1 MIICA
6 ANRKIKMR
14 KFLYKIFPVKEYDF
28 KSFCFPLL
36 LIVYVLGFIGVYL
49 IYVLDY
55 YEKQAIKQNLYT
67 KQILAF
73 GIGIGL
79 ILFVALV
86 DYHII
91 AKLAPLI
98 YLFGIGLLLICKF
111 VDNPPI
117 YGWKHYT
124 ARRWIKIGGDP
135 SLGINNPGFE
145 FQPSEVVKIALV
157 IFLAWFFFKTHKHI
171 KKLWVLAIAVVFTA
185 LPILLIFDQPDLS
198 TSVLLFAVFSAM
210 VLISGVAYKYIITIL
225 AVVVPTSVFLLW
237 YIQQDF
243 QTVFTEY
250 QVNRVKALFNPE
262 DYAELAYQQQNAV
275 AAIKQGG
282 LTGKVLQGVEANLAS
297 RSVPVRESDFIFAS
311 VCEEF
316 GFIGAVLILLGY
328 AFMIL
333 MIIRIAR
340 KSKDYLGRMMAVGFG
355 AMLLVQVSI
364 NIGVVTYILPNT
376 GIALPFMSSGLSS
389 LLVNLLMIGILLNI
403 SLQPRGKA
411 KVREESPLGYIDLK

>member
-1 MIICA
+1 ML
-6 ANRKIKMR
+6 KVLK
-14 KFLYKIFPVKEYDF
+14 KIFPIKEYDF

-36 LIVYVLGFIGVYL
+36 LIVYILGFVGVYL

-55 YEKQAIKQNLYT
+55 YEKQAIKQNLYS

-73 GIGIGL
+73 AIGIGL
-79 ILFVALV
+79 ILVVALI

-91 AKLAPLI
+91 AKLSPLI
-98 YLFGIGLLLICKF
+98 YLAGIGLLLICRF
-111 VDNPPI
+111 VDKPPI
-117 YGWKHYT
+117 YGWAHYT
-124 ARRWIKIGGDP
+124 AKRWIKIGGDP

-145 FQPSEVVKIALV
+145 FQPSEIVKIAIV
-157 IFLAWFFFKTHKHI
+157 ITLSWFFFKVHKHI
-171 KKLWVLAIAVVFTA
+171 KKLWVLAVSTVIVAVPLVF
-185 LPILLIFDQPDLS
+185 IFQQPDLS
-198 TSVLLFAVFSAM
+198 TTILLFVVFAVM
-210 VLISGVAYKYIITIL
+210 VLISGVSYKYIVPIL
-225 AVVVPTSVFLLW
+225 AVFVPTAIFLLW

-250 QVNRVKALFNPE
+250 QVNRVKSLFSPE
-262 DYAELAYQQQNAV
+262 DFPELAYQQQNAV

-311 VCEEF
+311 VCEVF
-316 GFIGAVLILLGY
+316 GFIGAVIILLGY
-328 AFMIL
+328 AIMIL

-340 KSKDYLGRMMAVGFG
+340 KSKDYLGRMIAVGFG
-355 AMLLVQVSI
+355 SMLLVQVSI
-364 NIGVVTYILPNT
+364 NVGVVTYILPNT

-389 LLVNLLMIGILLNI
+389 LLVNLLMIGILLNV

-411 KVREESPLGYIDLK
+411 KVREESELGYVDK

>member
-1 MIICA
+1 MF
-6 ANRKIKMR
+6 KVLK
-14 KFLYKIFPVKEYDF
+14 KIFPIKEYDF

-36 LIVYVLGFIGVYL
+36 LIVYILGFVGVYL

-55 YEKQAIKQNLYT
+55 YEKQAIKQNLYS

-73 GIGIGL
+73 AIGIGL
-79 ILFVALV
+79 ILVVALI

-91 AKLAPLI
+91 AKLSPLI
-98 YLFGIGLLLICKF
+98 YLAGIGLLLICRF
-111 VDNPPI
+111 VDKPPI
-117 YGWKHYT
+117 YGWAHYT
-124 ARRWIKIGGDP
+124 AKRWIKIGGDP

-145 FQPSEVVKIALV
+145 FQPSEIVKIAIV
-157 IFLAWFFFKTHKHI
+157 ITLSWFFFKVHKHI
-171 KKLWVLAIAVVFTA
+171 KKLWVLAVSTVIVAVPLVF
-185 LPILLIFDQPDLS
+185 IFQQPDLS
-198 TSVLLFAVFSAM
+198 TTILLFVVFAVM
-210 VLISGVAYKYIITIL
+210 VLISGVSYKYIVPIL
-225 AVVVPTSVFLLW
+225 AVFVPTAIFLLW

-250 QVNRVKALFNPE
+250 QVNRVKSLFSPE
-262 DYAELAYQQQNAV
+262 DFPELAYQQQNAV

-311 VCEEF
+311 VCEVF
-316 GFIGAVLILLGY
+316 GFIGAVIILLGY
-328 AFMIL
+328 AIMIL

-340 KSKDYLGRMMAVGFG
+340 KSKDYLGRMIAVGFG
-355 AMLLVQVSI
+355 SMLLVQVSI
-364 NIGVVTYILPNT
+364 NVGVVTYILPNT

-389 LLVNLLMIGILLNI
+389 LLVNLLMIGILLNV

-411 KVREESPLGYIDLK
+411 KVREESELGYVDK

>member
-1 MIICA
+1 ML
-6 ANRKIKMR
+6 KVLK
-14 KFLYKIFPVKEYDF
+14 KIFPIKEYDF

-36 LIVYVLGFIGVYL
+36 LIVYILGFVGVYL

-55 YEKQAIKQNLYT
+55 YEKQAIKQNLYS

-73 GIGIGL
+73 AIGIGL
-79 ILFVALV
+79 ILVVALI

-91 AKLAPLI
+91 AKLSPLI
-98 YLFGIGLLLICKF
+98 YLAGIGLLLICRF

-117 YGWKHYT
+117 YGWAHYT
-124 ARRWIKIGGDP
+124 AKRWIKIGGDP

-145 FQPSEVVKIALV
+145 FQPSEIVKIAIV
-157 IFLAWFFFKTHKHI
+157 ITISWFFFKVHKHI
-171 KKLWVLAIAVVFTA
+171 KKLWVLAVSTVIVAIPLVF
-185 LPILLIFDQPDLS
+185 IFQQPDLS
-198 TSVLLFAVFSAM
+198 TTILLFVVFAVM
-210 VLISGVAYKYIITIL
+210 VLISGVSYKYIVPIL
-225 AVVVPTSVFLLW
+225 AIFVPTAIFLLW

-243 QTVFTEY
+243 QTVFTES
-250 QVNRVKALFNPE
+250 QVNRVKSLFSPE
-262 DYAELAYQQQNAV
+262 DYPGLAYQQQNAV

-311 VCEEF
+311 VCEVF
-316 GFIGAVLILLGY
+316 GFIGAVIILLGY
-328 AFMIL
+328 AIMIL

-340 KSKDYLGRMMAVGFG
+340 KSKDYLGRMIAVGFG
-355 AMLLVQVSI
+355 SMLLVQVSI

-389 LLVNLLMIGILLNI
+389 LLVNLLMIGILLNV

-411 KVREESPLGYIDLK
+411 KVREESELGYVDK

>member
-1 MIICA
+1 MF
-6 ANRKIKMR
+6 KVLK
-14 KFLYKIFPVKEYDF
+14 KIFPIKEYDF

-36 LIVYVLGFIGVYL
+36 LIVYILGFVGVYL

-55 YEKQAIKQNLYT
+55 YEKQAIKQNLYS

-73 GIGIGL
+73 AIGIGL
-79 ILFVALV
+79 ILVVALI

-91 AKLAPLI
+91 AKLSPLI
-98 YLFGIGLLLICKF
+98 YLAGIGLLLICRF

-117 YGWKHYT
+117 YGWAHYT
-124 ARRWIKIGGDP
+124 AKRWIKIGGDP

-145 FQPSEVVKIALV
+145 FQPSEIVKIAIV
-157 IFLAWFFFKTHKHI
+157 ITLSWFFFKVHKHI
-171 KKLWVLAIAVVFTA
+171 KKLWVLAVSTVIVAVPLVF
-185 LPILLIFDQPDLS
+185 IFQQPDLS
-198 TSVLLFAVFSAM
+198 TTILLFVVFAVM
-210 VLISGVAYKYIITIL
+210 VLISGVSYKYIVPIL
-225 AVVVPTSVFLLW
+225 AVFVPTAIFLLW

-250 QVNRVKALFNPE
+250 QVNRVKSLFSPE
-262 DYAELAYQQQNAV
+262 DFPELAYQQQNAV

-311 VCEEF
+311 ICEVF
-316 GFIGAVLILLGY
+316 GFIGAVIILLGY
-328 AFMIL
+328 AIMIL

-340 KSKDYLGRMMAVGFG
+340 KSKDYLGRMIAVGFG
-355 AMLLVQVSI
+355 SMLLVQVSI
-364 NIGVVTYILPNT
+364 NVGVVTYILPNT

-389 LLVNLLMIGILLNI
+389 LLVNLLMIGILLNV

-411 KVREESPLGYIDLK
+411 KVREESELGYVDK

>member
-1 MIICA
+1 ML
-6 ANRKIKMR
+6 KVLK
-14 KFLYKIFPVKEYDF
+14 KIFPIKEYDF

-36 LIVYVLGFIGVYL
+36 LIVYILGFVGVYL

-55 YEKQAIKQNLYT
+55 YEKQAIKQNLYS

-73 GIGIGL
+73 AIGIGL
-79 ILFVALV
+79 ILVVALI

-91 AKLAPLI
+91 AKLSPLI
-98 YLFGIGLLLICKF
+98 YLAGIGLLLICRF

-117 YGWKHYT
+117 YGWAHYT
-124 ARRWIKIGGDP
+124 AKRWIKIGGDP

-145 FQPSEVVKIALV
+145 FQPSEIVKIAIV
-157 IFLAWFFFKTHKHI
+157 ITLSWFFFKVHKHI
-171 KKLWVLAIAVVFTA
+171 KKLWVLAVSTVIVAIPLVF
-185 LPILLIFDQPDLS
+185 IFQQPDLS
-198 TSVLLFAVFSAM
+198 TTILLFVVFAVM
-210 VLISGVAYKYIITIL
+210 VLISGVSYKYIVPIL
-225 AVVVPTSVFLLW
+225 AVFVPTAIFLLW

-250 QVNRVKALFNPE
+250 QVNRVKSLFSPE
-262 DYAELAYQQQNAV
+262 DFPELAYQQQNAV

-297 RSVPVRESDFIFAS
+297 RSVPVRESDFIFSS
-311 VCEEF
+311 VCEVF
-316 GFIGAVLILLGY
+316 GFIGAVIILLGY
-328 AFMIL
+328 AIMIL

-340 KSKDYLGRMMAVGFG
+340 KSKDYLGRMIAVGFG
-355 AMLLVQVSI
+355 SMLLVQVSI
-364 NIGVVTYILPNT
+364 NVGVVTYILPNT

-389 LLVNLLMIGILLNI
+389 LLVNLLMIGILLNV

-411 KVREESPLGYIDLK
+411 KVREESELGYVDK

>member
-1 MIICA
+1 MF
-6 ANRKIKMR
+6 KVLK
-14 KFLYKIFPVKEYDF
+14 KIFPIKEYDF

-36 LIVYVLGFIGVYL
+36 LIVYILGFVGVYL

-55 YEKQAIKQNLYT
+55 YEKQAIKQNLYS

-73 GIGIGL
+73 AIGIGL
-79 ILFVALV
+79 ILVVALI

-91 AKLAPLI
+91 AKLSPLI
-98 YLFGIGLLLICKF
+98 YLAGIGLLLICRF

-117 YGWKHYT
+117 YGWAHYT
-124 ARRWIKIGGDP
+124 AKRWIKIGGDP

-145 FQPSEVVKIALV
+145 FQPSEIVKIAIV
-157 IFLAWFFFKTHKHI
+157 ITLSWFFFKVHKHI
-171 KKLWVLAIAVVFTA
+171 KKLWVLAVSTVIVAVPLVF
-185 LPILLIFDQPDLS
+185 IFQQPDLS
-198 TSVLLFAVFSAM
+198 TTILLFVVFAVM
-210 VLISGVAYKYIITIL
+210 VLISGVSYKYIVPIL
-225 AVVVPTSVFLLW
+225 AVFVPTAIFLLW

-243 QTVFTEY
+243 QTIFTEY
-250 QVNRVKALFNPE
+250 QVNRVKSLFSPE
-262 DYAELAYQQQNAV
+262 DFPELAYQQQNAV

-311 VCEEF
+311 VCEVF
-316 GFIGAVLILLGY
+316 GFIGAVIILLGY
-328 AFMIL
+328 AIMIL

-340 KSKDYLGRMMAVGFG
+340 KSKDYLGRMISVGFG
-355 AMLLVQVSI
+355 SMLLVQVSI
-364 NIGVVTYILPNT
+364 NVGVVTYILPNT

-389 LLVNLLMIGILLNI
+389 LLVNLLMIGILLNV

-411 KVREESPLGYIDLK
+411 KVREESELGYVDK

>member
-1 MIICA
+1 MF
-6 ANRKIKMR
+6 KVLK
-14 KFLYKIFPVKEYDF
+14 KIFPIKEYDF

-36 LIVYVLGFIGVYL
+36 LIVYILGFVGVYL

-55 YEKQAIKQNLYT
+55 YEKQAIKQNLYS

-73 GIGIGL
+73 AIGIGL
-79 ILFVALV
+79 ILVVALI

-91 AKLAPLI
+91 AKLSPLI
-98 YLFGIGLLLICKF
+98 YLAGIGLLLICRF

-117 YGWKHYT
+117 YGWAHYT
-124 ARRWIKIGGDP
+124 AKRWIKIGGDP

-145 FQPSEVVKIALV
+145 FQPSEIVKIAIV
-157 IFLAWFFFKTHKHI
+157 ITLSWFFFKVHKHI
-171 KKLWVLAIAVVFTA
+171 KKLWVLAVSTVIVAVPLVF
-185 LPILLIFDQPDLS
+185 IFQQPDLS
-198 TSVLLFAVFSAM
+198 TTILLFVVFAVM
-210 VLISGVAYKYIITIL
+210 VLISGVSYKYIVPIL
-225 AVVVPTSVFLLW
+225 AVFVPTAIFLLW

-250 QVNRVKALFNPE
+250 QVNRVKSLFSPE
-262 DYAELAYQQQNAV
+262 DFPELAYQQQNAV

-311 VCEEF
+311 VCEVF
-316 GFIGAVLILLGY
+316 GFIGAVIILLGY
-328 AFMIL
+328 AIMIL

-340 KSKDYLGRMMAVGFG
+340 KSKDYLGRMIAVGFG
-355 AMLLVQVSI
+355 SMLLVQVSI
-364 NIGVVTYILPNT
+364 NVGVVTYILPNT
-376 GIALPFMSSGLSS
+376 GIAFPFMSSGLSS
-389 LLVNLLMIGILLNI
+389 LLVNLLMIGILLNV

-411 KVREESPLGYIDLK
+411 KVREESELGYVDK

>member
-1 MIICA
+1 MF
-6 ANRKIKMR
+6 KVLK
-14 KFLYKIFPVKEYDF
+14 KIFPIQEYDF

-36 LIVYVLGFIGVYL
+36 LIVYILGFVGVYL

-55 YEKQAIKQNLYT
+55 YEKQAIKQNLYS

-73 GIGIGL
+73 AIGIGL
-79 ILFVALV
+79 ILVVALI

-91 AKLAPLI
+91 AKLSPLI
-98 YLFGIGLLLICKF
+98 YLAGIGLLLICRF

-117 YGWKHYT
+117 YGWAHYT
-124 ARRWIKIGGDP
+124 AKRWIKIGGDP

-145 FQPSEVVKIALV
+145 FQPSEIVKIAIV
-157 IFLAWFFFKTHKHI
+157 ITLSWFFFKVHKHI
-171 KKLWVLAIAVVFTA
+171 KKLWVLAVSTVIVAVPLVF
-185 LPILLIFDQPDLS
+185 IFQQPDLS
-198 TSVLLFAVFSAM
+198 TTILLFVVFAVM
-210 VLISGVAYKYIITIL
+210 VLISGVSYKYIVPIL
-225 AVVVPTSVFLLW
+225 AVFVPTAIFLLW

-243 QTVFTEY
+243 QTIFTEY
-250 QVNRVKALFNPE
+250 QVNRVKSLFSPE
-262 DYAELAYQQQNAV
+262 DFPELAYQQQNAV

-311 VCEEF
+311 VCEVF
-316 GFIGAVLILLGY
+316 GFIGAVIILLGY
-328 AFMIL
+328 AIMIL

-340 KSKDYLGRMMAVGFG
+340 KSKDYLGRMIAVGFG
-355 AMLLVQVSI
+355 SMLLVQVSI
-364 NIGVVTYILPNT
+364 NVGVVTYILPNT

-389 LLVNLLMIGILLNI
+389 LLVNLLMIGILLNV

-411 KVREESPLGYIDLK
+411 KVREESELGYVDK

>member
-1 MIICA
+1 ML
-6 ANRKIKMR
+6 KVLK
-14 KFLYKIFPVKEYDF
+14 KIFPIKEYDF

-36 LIVYVLGFIGVYL
+36 LIVYILGFVGVYL

-55 YEKQAIKQNLYT
+55 YEKQAIKQNLYS

-73 GIGIGL
+73 AIGIGL
-79 ILFVALV
+79 ILVVALI

-91 AKLAPLI
+91 AKLSPLI
-98 YLFGIGLLLICKF
+98 YLAGIGLLLICRF

-117 YGWKHYT
+117 YGWAHYT
-124 ARRWIKIGGDP
+124 AKRWIKIGGDP

-145 FQPSEVVKIALV
+145 FQPSEIVKIAIV
-157 IFLAWFFFKTHKHI
+157 ITLSWFFFKVHKHI
-171 KKLWVLAIAVVFTA
+171 KKLWVLAVSTVIVAIPLVF
-185 LPILLIFDQPDLS
+185 IFQQPDLS
-198 TSVLLFAVFSAM
+198 TTILLFVVFAVM
-210 VLISGVAYKYIITIL
+210 VLISGVSYKYIVPIL
-225 AVVVPTSVFLLW
+225 AVFVPTAIFLLW

-243 QTVFTEY
+243 QTVFTVY
-250 QVNRVKALFNPE
+250 QVNRVKSLFSPE
-262 DYAELAYQQQNAV
+262 DFPELAYQQQNAV

-311 VCEEF
+311 VCEVF
-316 GFIGAVLILLGY
+316 GFIGAVIILLGY
-328 AFMIL
+328 AIMIL

-340 KSKDYLGRMMAVGFG
+340 KSKDYLGRMIAVGFG
-355 AMLLVQVSI
+355 SMLLVQVSI
-364 NIGVVTYILPNT
+364 NVGVVTYILPNT

-389 LLVNLLMIGILLNI
+389 LLVNLLMIGILLNV

-411 KVREESPLGYIDLK
+411 KVREESELGYVDK

>member
-1 MIICA
+1 ML
-6 ANRKIKMR
+6 KVFK
-14 KFLYKIFPVKEYDF
+14 KIFPIKEYDF

-36 LIVYVLGFIGVYL
+36 LIVYILGFVGVYL

-55 YEKQAIKQNLYT
+55 YEKQAIKQNLYS

-73 GIGIGL
+73 AIGIGL
-79 ILFVALV
+79 ILVVALI

-91 AKLAPLI
+91 AKLSPLI
-98 YLFGIGLLLICKF
+98 YLAGIGLLLICRF

-117 YGWKHYT
+117 YGWAHYT
-124 ARRWIKIGGDP
+124 AKRWIKIGGDP

-145 FQPSEVVKIALV
+145 FQPSEIVKIAIV
-157 IFLAWFFFKTHKHI
+157 ITLSWFFFKVHKHI
-171 KKLWVLAIAVVFTA
+171 KKLWVLAVSTVIVAVPLVF
-185 LPILLIFDQPDLS
+185 IFQQPDLS
-198 TSVLLFAVFSAM
+198 TTILLFVVFAVM
-210 VLISGVAYKYIITIL
+210 VLISGVSYKYIVPIL
-225 AVVVPTSVFLLW
+225 AVFVPTAIFLLW

-250 QVNRVKALFNPE
+250 QVNRVKSLFSPE
-262 DYAELAYQQQNAV
+262 DFPELAYQQQNAV

-311 VCEEF
+311 VCEVF
-316 GFIGAVLILLGY
+316 GFIGAVIILLGY
-328 AFMIL
+328 AIMIL

-340 KSKDYLGRMMAVGFG
+340 KSKDYLGRMIAVGFG
-355 AMLLVQVSI
+355 SMLLVQVSI
-364 NIGVVTYILPNT
+364 NVGVVTYILPNT

-389 LLVNLLMIGILLNI
+389 LLVNLLMIGILLNV

-411 KVREESPLGYIDLK
+411 KVREESELGYVDK

>member
-1 MIICA
+1 ML
-6 ANRKIKMR
+6 KVLK
-14 KFLYKIFPVKEYDF
+14 KIFPIKEYDF

-36 LIVYVLGFIGVYL
+36 LIVYILGFVGVYL

-55 YEKQAIKQNLYT
+55 YEKQAIKQNLYS

-73 GIGIGL
+73 AIGIGL
-79 ILFVALV
+79 ILVVALI

-91 AKLAPLI
+91 AKLSPLI
-98 YLFGIGLLLICKF
+98 YLAGIGLLLICRF

-117 YGWKHYT
+117 YGWAHYT
-124 ARRWIKIGGDP
+124 AKRWIKIGGDP

-145 FQPSEVVKIALV
+145 FQPSEIVKIAIV
-157 IFLAWFFFKTHKHI
+157 ITLSWFFFKVHKYI
-171 KKLWVLAIAVVFTA
+171 KKLWVLAVSVAIVAVPLVF
-185 LPILLIFDQPDLS
+185 IFKQPDLS
-198 TSVLLFAVFSAM
+198 TTILLFVVFAVM
-210 VLISGVAYKYIITIL
+210 VLISGVSYKYIVPIL
-225 AVVVPTSVFLLW
+225 AVFVPTAIFLLW

-250 QVNRVKALFNPE
+250 QVNRVKSLFSPE
-262 DYAELAYQQQNAV
+262 DFPELAYQQQNAV

-311 VCEEF
+311 VCEVF
-316 GFIGAVLILLGY
+316 GFIGAVIILLGY
-328 AFMIL
+328 AIMIL

-340 KSKDYLGRMMAVGFG
+340 KSKDYLGRMIAVGFG
-355 AMLLVQVSI
+355 SMLLVQVSI
-364 NIGVVTYILPNT
+364 NVGVVTYILPNT

-389 LLVNLLMIGILLNI
+389 LLVNLLMIGILLNV

-411 KVREESPLGYIDLK
+411 KVREESELGYVDK

>member
-1 MIICA
+1 MF
-6 ANRKIKMR
+6 KVLK
-14 KFLYKIFPVKEYDF
+14 KIFPIKEYDF

-36 LIVYVLGFIGVYL
+36 LIVYILGFVGVYL

-55 YEKQAIKQNLYT
+55 YEKQAIKQNLYS

-73 GIGIGL
+73 AIGIGL
-79 ILFVALV
+79 ILVVALI

-91 AKLAPLI
+91 AKLSPLI
-98 YLFGIGLLLICKF
+98 YLAGIGLLLICRF

-117 YGWKHYT
+117 YGWAHYT
-124 ARRWIKIGGDP
+124 AKRWIKIGGDP

-145 FQPSEVVKIALV
+145 FQPSEIVKIAIV
-157 IFLAWFFFKTHKHI
+157 ITLSWFFFKVHKHI
-171 KKLWVLAIAVVFTA
+171 KKLWVLAVSTVIVAVPLVF
-185 LPILLIFDQPDLS
+185 IFQQPDLS
-198 TSVLLFAVFSAM
+198 TTILLFVVFAVM
-210 VLISGVAYKYIITIL
+210 VLISGVSYKYIVPIL
-225 AVVVPTSVFLLW
+225 AVFVPTAIFLLW

-250 QVNRVKALFNPE
+250 QVNRVKSLFSPE
-262 DYAELAYQQQNAV
+262 DFPELAYQQQNAV

-311 VCEEF
+311 VCEVF
-316 GFIGAVLILLGY
+316 GFIGAVIILLGY
-328 AFMIL
+328 AIMIL

-340 KSKDYLGRMMAVGFG
+340 KSKDYLGRMIAVGCG
-355 AMLLVQVSI
+355 SMLLVQVSI
-364 NIGVVTYILPNT
+364 NVGVVTYILPNT

-389 LLVNLLMIGILLNI
+389 LLVNLLMIGILLNV

-411 KVREESPLGYIDLK
+411 KVREESELGYVDK

>member
-1 MIICA
+1 ML
-6 ANRKIKMR
+6 KVLK
-14 KFLYKIFPVKEYDF
+14 KIFPIKEYDF

-36 LIVYVLGFIGVYL
+36 LIVYILGFVGVYL

-55 YEKQAIKQNLYT
+55 YEKQAIKQNLYS

-73 GIGIGL
+73 TIGIGL
-79 ILFVALV
+79 ILVVALI

-91 AKLAPLI
+91 AKLSPLI
-98 YLFGIGLLLICKF
+98 YLAGIGLLLICRF

-117 YGWKHYT
+117 YGWAHYT
-124 ARRWIKIGGDP
+124 AKRWIKIGGDP

-145 FQPSEVVKIALV
+145 FQPSEIVKIAIV
-157 IFLAWFFFKTHKHI
+157 ITLSWFFFKVHKHI
-171 KKLWVLAIAVVFTA
+171 KKLWVLAVSTVIVAIPLVF
-185 LPILLIFDQPDLS
+185 IFQQPDLS
-198 TSVLLFAVFSAM
+198 TTILLFVVFAVM
-210 VLISGVAYKYIITIL
+210 VLISGVSYKYIVPIL
-225 AVVVPTSVFLLW
+225 AVFVPTAIFLLW

-243 QTVFTEY
+243 QTVFTVY
-250 QVNRVKALFNPE
+250 QVNRVKSLFSPE
-262 DYAELAYQQQNAV
+262 DFPELAYQQQNAV

-311 VCEEF
+311 VCEVF
-316 GFIGAVLILLGY
+316 GFIGAVIILLGY
-328 AFMIL
+328 AIMIL

-340 KSKDYLGRMMAVGFG
+340 KSKDYLGRMIAVGFG
-355 AMLLVQVSI
+355 SMLLVQVSI
-364 NIGVVTYILPNT
+364 NVGVVTYILPNT

-389 LLVNLLMIGILLNI
+389 LLVNLLMIGILLNV

-411 KVREESPLGYIDLK
+411 KVREESELGYVDK

>member
-1 MIICA
+1 MI
-6 ANRKIKMR
+6 KILK
-14 KFLYKIFPVKEYDF
+14 KIFPLKSYDY

-55 YEKQAIKQNLYT
+55 YEKQAIKQNLYS

-79 ILFVALV
+79 IIFIAFI

-91 AKLAPLI
+91 AKLSPLI
-98 YLFGIGLLLICKF
+98 YLFGIGLLLICAL
-111 VDNPPI
+111 VDKPPV
-117 YGWKHYT
+117 YGWKHYS

-145 FQPSEVVKIALV
+145 FQPSEIVKIALV
-157 IFLAWFFFKTHKHI
+157 IFLAWLFYKLHKHI
-171 KKLWVLAIAVVFTA
+171 KKLWVLLVAIVFTGV
-185 LPILLIFDQPDLS
+185 PIYLIFDQPDLS
-198 TSVLLFAVFSAM
+198 TSILLFVVFSAM
-210 VLISGVAYKYIITIL
+210 VLISGVAYKYIITLLVIF
-225 AVVVPTSVFLLW
+225 VPTAVFLFW

-243 QTVFTEY
+243 QTVFTVY
-250 QVNRVKALFNPE
+250 QVNRVKSLFYPE
-262 DYAELAYQQQNAV
+262 DYPELAYQQQNAV
-275 AAIKQGG
+275 AAIKEGG

-316 GFIGAVLILLGY
+316 GFIGAVLVVLGY
-328 AFMIL
+328 VFMVL
-333 MIIRIAR
+333 LIIRIAR
-340 KSKDYLGRMMAVGFG
+340 KSKDYLGRMIAVGFG
-355 AMLLVQVSI
+355 SMLLVQVFI

-389 LLVNLLMIGILLNI
+389 LLVNLVMIGILLNI
-403 SLQPRGKA
+403 SLQPRK
-411 KVREESPLGYIDLK
+411 KDKPKEESELGFINT

>member
-1 MIICA
+1 MF
-6 ANRKIKMR
+6 KVLK
-14 KFLYKIFPVKEYDF
+14 KIFPIKEYDF

-36 LIVYVLGFIGVYL
+36 LIVYILGFVGVYL

-55 YEKQAIKQNLYT
+55 YEKQAIKQNLYS

-73 GIGIGL
+73 AIGIGL
-79 ILFVALV
+79 ILVVALI

-91 AKLAPLI
+91 AKLSPLI
-98 YLFGIGLLLICKF
+98 YLAGIGLLLICRF

-117 YGWKHYT
+117 YGWAHYT
-124 ARRWIKIGGDP
+124 AKRWIKIGGDP

-145 FQPSEVVKIALV
+145 FQPSEIVKIAIV
-157 IFLAWFFFKTHKHI
+157 ITLSWFFFKVHKHI
-171 KKLWVLAIAVVFTA
+171 KKLWVLAVSTVIVAVPLVF
-185 LPILLIFDQPDLS
+185 IFQQPDLS
-198 TSVLLFAVFSAM
+198 TTILLFVVFAVM
-210 VLISGVAYKYIITIL
+210 VLISGVSYKYIVPIL
-225 AVVVPTSVFLLW
+225 AVFVPTAIFLLW

-250 QVNRVKALFNPE
+250 QVNRVKSLFSPE
-262 DYAELAYQQQNAV
+262 DFPELAYQQQNAV

-311 VCEEF
+311 VCEVF
-316 GFIGAVLILLGY
+316 GFIGAVIILLGY
-328 AFMIL
+328 AIMIL

-340 KSKDYLGRMMAVGFG
+340 KSKDYLGRMIAVGFG
-355 AMLLVQVSI
+355 SMLLVQVSI
-364 NIGVVTYILPNT
+364 NVGVVTYILPNT

-389 LLVNLLMIGILLNI
+389 LLVNLLMIGILLNV

-411 KVREESPLGYIDLK
+411 KVREESELGYVDK

>member
-1 MIICA
+1 ML
-6 ANRKIKMR
+6 KVLK
-14 KFLYKIFPVKEYDF
+14 KIFPIKEYDF

-36 LIVYVLGFIGVYL
+36 LIVYILGFVGVYL

-55 YEKQAIKQNLYT
+55 YEKQAIKQNLYS

-73 GIGIGL
+73 AIGIGL
-79 ILFVALV
+79 ILVVALI

-91 AKLAPLI
+91 AKLSPLI
-98 YLFGIGLLLICKF
+98 YLAGIGLLLICRF

-117 YGWKHYT
+117 YGWAHYT
-124 ARRWIKIGGDP
+124 AKRWIKIGGDP

-145 FQPSEVVKIALV
+145 FQPSEIVKIAIV
-157 IFLAWFFFKTHKHI
+157 ITLSWFFFKVHKYI
-171 KKLWVLAIAVVFTA
+171 KKLWVLAVSVAIVAVPLVF
-185 LPILLIFDQPDLS
+185 IFKQPDLS
-198 TSVLLFAVFSAM
+198 TTILLFVVFAVM
-210 VLISGVAYKYIITIL
+210 VLISGVSYKYIVPIL
-225 AVVVPTSVFLLW
+225 AVFVPTAIFLLW

-250 QVNRVKALFNPE
+250 QVNRVKSLFYPE
-262 DYAELAYQQQNAV
+262 DFPELAYQQQNAV

-311 VCEEF
+311 VCEVF
-316 GFIGAVLILLGY
+316 GFIGAVIILLGY
-328 AFMIL
+328 AIMIL

-340 KSKDYLGRMMAVGFG
+340 KSKDYLGRMIAVGFG
-355 AMLLVQVSI
+355 SMLLVQVSI
-364 NIGVVTYILPNT
+364 NVGVVTYILPNT

-389 LLVNLLMIGILLNI
+389 LLVNLLMIGILLNV

-411 KVREESPLGYIDLK
+411 KVREESELGYVDK